1 MEEVL
6 HQLGCTKLCKQW
18 DNLPTSTGDLQVC
31 EPSTVVHCLGSVSKK
46 MLCLEAETLK
56 SHCRYSAAAD
66 VAAGMPKEA
75 ALETMG
81 G

>member
-1 MEEVL
+1 M
-6 HQLGCTKLCKQW
+6 
-18 DNLPTSTGDLQVC
+18 SR
-31 EPSTVVHCLGSVSKK
+31 
-46 MLCLEAETLK
+46 LEAETLK

-81 G
+81 RIGCITKIGGTY